1 MQDAYLP
8 PPKLASRVTPKP
20 ILRSDRAVSLD
31 HLTAPQRPL
40 SCRIMGPANRRLER
54 GCVTKLATAYRRF
67 RKALTC
73 Q

>member
-20 ILRSDRAVSLD
+20 ILRLDRAVSLD

-40 SCRIMGPANRRLER
+40 SCRIMGPADRRLER
-54 GCVTKLATAYRRF
+54 GCVTKLATAIGAFARR
-67 RKALTC
+67 
-73 Q
+73 